1 VKRIELEATE
11 WKRKVTGDADATIVG
26 TFELLEYLRNVYDK
40 EKEIDDEKRDVE
52 YTFVM
57 GRDAYDDLIA
67 GKWIRGD
74 EILKTT
80 NIVVIPRITS
90 KTPTMGTTATSAMI
104 KETKSVVFL
113 ENIPGLRDVSST
125 AIREAIKNGAKPST
139 IGELNPF
146 VAEYIEENRLYE

>member
-1 VKRIELEATE
+1 
-11 WKRKVTGDADATIVG
+11 
-26 TFELLEYLRNVYDK
+26 
-40 EKEIDDEKRDVE
+40 
-52 YTFVM
+52 
-57 GRDAYDDLIA
+57 
-67 GKWIRGD
+67 
-74 EILKTT
+74 
-80 NIVVIPRITS
+80 
-90 KTPTMGTTATSAMI
+90 MI